1 MKNILRFGSD
11 NFVYLYGPVDQSTG
25 NAITS
30 SPTGCEYVVF
40 DESLETNLSI
50 FETRLVFPE
59 DLSSTSVS
67 LPKFSVSNVINAGDT
82 LRVTAENGEHQDR
95 IVIGVVT
102 SSTSHDQYNFA
113 IGSNYAFPAGS
124 KVELANRTNGSNN
137 YLFTFDKK
145 PGFKPGSRFQI
156 IPNSENIVTLTNLSV
171 AWVVKIEASEGSTVG
186 GPASPSVN
194 HPEFWGVRTNSNSD
208 QTTTTNLIRSR
219 LASGDM
225 SSFPSSGFPTSGAIS
240 GDSSWGFR
248 GRIDDSDFGITTNS
262 IKTGDVVRIQISLNA
277 GAGAKHVTSILATVV
292 EPVT

>member
-40 DESLETNLSI
+40 DESLEASLSI

-59 DLSSTSVS
+59 DLGSTSVS

-82 LRVTAENGEHQDR
+82 IRVTAENGEHQDR
-95 IVIGVVT
+95 IVISIVT

-113 IGSNYAFPAGS
+113 VGSNYAFPAGS
-124 KVELANRTNGSNN
+124 KAELVNRANGSDAK
-137 YLFTFDKK
+137 LFTFDKK
-145 PGFKPGSRFQI
+145 PGFEPGSSFQI
-156 IPNSENIVTLTNLSV
+156 IPNAENIATVTDLSV
-171 AWVVKIEASEGSTVG
+171 TWVVKIEASEGSTVG

-194 HPEFWGVRTNSNSD
+194 HPEFWGVRTATNSD
-208 QTTTTNLIRSR
+208 QNTTTNLIRSR
-219 LASGDM
+219 LSSGDM

-248 GRIDDSDFGITTNS
+248 GIIEDSQFGITS
-262 IKTGDVVRIQISLNA
+262 SRIKTGDVVRIQIILNA
-277 GAGAKHVTSILATVV
+277 GAGARHVTSILATVV

>member
-30 SPTGCEYVVF
+30 SPNGCEYSVF

-67 LPKFSVSNVINAGDT
+67 LPKFSVSNVINTGDT
-82 LRVTAENGEHQDR
+82 LRVTAENGEHEDR
-95 IVIGVVT
+95 IVTSIVT

-113 IGSNYAFPAGS
+113 VTSGYAFPAGS
-124 KVELANRTNGSNN
+124 KVELVNRANTSNAK
-137 YLFTFDKK
+137 LFTFDKK
-145 PGFKPGSRFQI
+145 PGFKPGSNFQI
-156 IPNSENIVTLTNLSV
+156 VPSTGGSTSLTNLSV
-171 AWVVKIEASEGSTVG
+171 AWVVRIEASEGSTAG

-194 HPEFWGVRTNSNSD
+194 HPEFWGVRTNTDADRN
-208 QTTTTNLIRSR
+208 TTTNLIRSR

-225 SSFPSSGFPTSGAIS
+225 SSFPSTGFPTSGAIS

-248 GRIDDSDFGITTNS
+248 GIIDDSDFGIS
-262 IKTGDVVRIQISLNA
+262 QGLIKNGDVVRIQIILNA